1 MRWFL
6 WFGELIPSM
15 KSWRNKMSNPIR
27 LSICIVVYNQSAYI
41 GKCLDRLLDQ
51 KVDFRYEIIVGD
63 DCSTDS
69 TGDILREY
77 AKSHPEIIRVLRHD
91 KNVGPF
97 DNYRLTHLAAR
108 GEYVAHLDGD
118 DFALPGKLKRQV
130 EFLDRRKNCSG
141 VFHILDMVD
150 QQGGGKGRCWP
161 ESAPETFDL
170 QYLVLNHP
178 IVGHSSLMY
187 RRGLLNE
194 LLNGSG
200 RFIDFRVYV
209 LLASKGELG
218 FISQS
223 LGEYTVGVGISH
235 GNSWVPEVMEAV
247 DCAGTFGLVESVI
260 KQAKSRHL
268 FRAALNEFYRR
279 RDSEFRELI
288 VRSWSYGFSSISQVV
303 FYLLRHAP
311 GVIRFID
318 VLRKRFSEWG
328 LVSSKKMKFR

>member
-1 MRWFL
+1 
-6 WFGELIPSM
+6 
-15 KSWRNKMSNPIR
+15 MSDPIR
-27 LSICIVVYNQSAYI
+27 LSICIVTYNQSAYI
-41 GKCLDRLLDQ
+41 GKCLDRLLEQ
-51 KVDFRYEIIVGD
+51 EVDFRYEIIVGD

-69 TGDILREY
+69 TGDILNEY
-77 AKSHPEIIRVLRHD
+77 AKSHPDIIKVLRRS

-118 DFALPGKLKRQV
+118 DFSLPGKLAQQV
-130 EFLDRRKNCSG
+130 DFLERRKGCSA

-150 QQGGGKGRCWP
+150 QQGGKKGRCWP

-187 RRGLLNE
+187 RRGLLDE

-218 FISQS
+218 FISHS
-223 LGEYTVGVGISH
+223 LGEYTVGVGISC

-247 DCAGTFGLVESVI
+247 DYAGTFGLAESVI

-279 RDSEFRELI
+279 RDSDFRVLI
-288 VRSWSYGFSSISQVV
+288 VRSWSYGFVSLSQVV

-311 GVIRFID
+311 GAIRFVD
-318 VLRKRFSEWG
+318 VLRKRLIEWG
-328 LVSSKKMKFR
+328 LVQNKKMKFR